1 VKLHLRINL
10 GEEKKKHLGVLDGS
24 CCCSQYMS
32 SPCHPNHN
40 LANIGFANHA
50 KEFLLWNV
58 DFKVNLINGLF
69 N

>member
-24 CCCSQYMS
+24 FCSPYMC
-32 SPCHPNHN
+32 SPCHSNHS
-40 LANIGFANHA
+40 LANIGFAHHA
-50 KEFLLWNV
+50 REFLLWNV
-58 DFKVNLINGLF
+58 DFKVSLINGLF